1 VGESL
6 YLDTPLNQKLP
17 FTPGYAVI
25 GEVDAVDAGVKEMIP
40 GKRVGVLTVTGG
52 YTEIL
57 YRKSD
62 GLIPVPEAA
71 KANALLESGLVV
83 GNVVLMTP
91 ELF

>member
-1 VGESL
+1 
-6 YLDTPLNQKLP
+6 
-17 FTPGYAVI
+17 
-25 GEVDAVDAGVKEMIP
+25 VDAVGEGVEEMII

-57 YRKSD
+57 YWKSD
-62 GLIPVPEAA
+62 RLIPVLEAA

-83 GNVVLMTP
+83 GNVVLVTP